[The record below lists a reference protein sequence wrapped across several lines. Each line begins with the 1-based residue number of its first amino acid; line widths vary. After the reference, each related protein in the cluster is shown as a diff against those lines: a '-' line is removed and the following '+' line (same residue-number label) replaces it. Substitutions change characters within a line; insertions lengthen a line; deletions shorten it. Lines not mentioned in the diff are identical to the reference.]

1 MIDDL
6 EGRIAR
12 IEDGLSQI
20 VGVLQQVC
28 QKMDAMDD
36 EIDQALSSKVYGR
49 LDGLENEFGSFI
61 GGMNDI
67 LDGRKK
73 REYADSF
80 RSSHP
85 EFGQYENFGKSLG
98 IDVYDTAAS
107 NTFGM
112 SDEDREKAIAD
123 MLAELSSKFDAV
135 KAALDTLNAHESTE
149 TPAQEA
155 AEQGEGSESDSG
167 TPGGGIAIEVETA
180 HKPSPD
186 IVKAAQAFK
195 AARANK

>member
-6 EGRIAR
+6 EGRIQR
-12 IEDGLSQI
+12 LEDAIGQI
-20 VGVLQQVC
+20 VGVVQQLC
-28 QKMDAMDD
+28 SKIDAMDD
-36 EIDQALSSKVYGR
+36 EIDQVLSDKVYGR

-73 REYADSF
+73 REYAESF
-80 RSSHP
+80 RGAHP

-112 SDEDREKAIAD
+112 NDEDKEKAIAD

-135 KAALDTLNAHESTE
+135 KNALDTLNAHEATE
-149 TPAQEA
+149 TPSQEA
-155 AEQGEGSESDSG
+155 SEGGETEGKAPKS
-167 TPGGGIAIEVETA
+167 GIAIEVETEA
-180 HKPSPD
+180 KPSPD
-186 IVKAAQAFK
+186 IIN
-195 AARANK
+195 AARRFREARAKERS